1 MKMKKFTLCVFCGS
15 SNGTDSRFA
24 EEASRLGT
32 LIASRSI
39 DLVYG
44 GGNVGVMGHCAR
56 AALEG
61 RAKVTGIIPKS
72 IHDRVDHVELTELFI
87 VETMHERKA
96 RMHDLADAFAVLPGG
111 IGTMEEFFEAFT
123 WLQLGYHDKPIAL
136 LNTAGYFDG
145 LIAFLIHMS
154 GAGFLAPET
163 LSRLIVEKTPE
174 ALLERIAVSL

>member
-1 MKMKKFTLCVFCGS
+1 MKTKKFALCVFCGS
-15 SNGTDSRFA
+15 STGTDPLFA
-24 EEASRLGT
+24 EEASRLGA
-32 LIASRSI
+32 LIASHSI

-56 AALEG
+56 AALKG
-61 RAKVTGIIPKS
+61 RAKVTGIIPKR
-72 IHDRVDHVELTELFI
+72 IHERVDHVELTELFI
-87 VETMHERKA
+87 VESMHERKA
-96 RMHDLADAFAVLPGG
+96 KMHDLADAFAVLPGG
-111 IGTMEEFFEAFT
+111 IGTIEEIYEAFT
-123 WLQLGYHDKPIAL
+123 LHQLGYHDKPIAL

-174 ALLERIAVSL
+174 ALLERITATL

>member
-1 MKMKKFTLCVFCGS
+1 MKRFTLCVFCGS
-15 SNGTDSRFA
+15 SEGTDPLFSGDA
-24 EEASRLGT
+24 ARLGT
-32 LIASRSI
+32 LAAKNHI

-56 AALEG
+56 AALAG
-61 RAKVTGIIPKS
+61 KAKVTGIIPKL
-72 IHDRVDHVELTELFI
+72 IHERVDHVELTELFI

-96 RMHDLADAFAVLPGG
+96 KMHDLADAFAVLPGG

-123 WLQLGYHDKPIAL
+123 WLQLGYHDKPIAI

-154 GAGFLAPET
+154 GAGFIDAST
-163 LSRLIVEKTPE
+163 LSKLIVEKTPE
-174 ALLERIAVSL
+174 ALLSRIASAL